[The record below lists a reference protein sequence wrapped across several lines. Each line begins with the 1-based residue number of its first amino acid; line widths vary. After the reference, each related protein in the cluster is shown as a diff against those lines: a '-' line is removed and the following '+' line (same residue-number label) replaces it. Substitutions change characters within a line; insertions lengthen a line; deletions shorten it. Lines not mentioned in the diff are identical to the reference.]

1 MKDKFG
7 RKIDYV
13 RISLTDKCN
22 LRCVYC
28 MPDDVKFEK
37 NYINNDLSFDD
48 YKFIIKGLADIGITK
63 VRFTGGEPLLYPKL
77 LELIKYTYLA
87 GIDDIAITTNGIG
100 LYEIASEL
108 RCNGLSTVNISM
120 DSLKEYKFKEITRYG
135 QLINVLKSIN
145 KCLRLGIKVKI
156 NCVLIDGFNDDEII
170 DFITL
175 TMNYPI
181 DVRFIELMPLGEAK
195 KIYHSGYIDV
205 VEAISNVEG
214 LYRIKDEK
222 KSVAKYYKLQ
232 NSKGRVG
239 IITPMS
245 CSFCSDCNR
254 IRLTSD
260 GFIKPCLHSKEEID
274 IKYYLN
280 KPMIFREILKE
291 IILGKPEKHYL
302 VENQSTDTDKSMY
315 QIGG

>member
-13 RISLTDKCN
+13 KISLTDKCN

-37 NYINNDLSFDD
+37 NHINDDLSFDD
-48 YKFIIKGLADIGITK
+48 YKFIIKALADLGITK
-63 VRFTGGEPLLYPKL
+63 VIFTGGEPLLYPKL
-77 LELIKYTYLA
+77 LELVKYTYLV
-87 GIDDIAITTNGIG
+87 GIDDISITTNGIG

-108 RCNGLSTVNISM
+108 RLNGLSTVNISIN
-120 DSLKEYKFKEITRYG
+120 SLKEYKFKEITRYG
-135 QLINVLKSIN
+135 QLTQVLKSIN
-145 KCLRLGIKVKI
+145 ICLSIGIKVKI

-181 DVRFIELMPLGEAK
+181 DVRFIELIPLGEAK
-195 KIYHSGYIDV
+195 KIYNSGHIDV
-205 VEAISNVEG
+205 IDALSNVDG
-214 LYRIKDEK
+214 LYRIKEEK
-222 KSVAKYYKLQ
+222 SGAVMYYKLQ
-232 NSKGRVG
+232 NSKGKVG
-239 IITPMS
+239 IINPIS

-254 IRLTSD
+254 IRLTSN
-260 GFIKPCLHSKEEID
+260 GFIKPCLYSKEEID

-291 IILGKPEKHYL
+291 ILLEKPEKYYL
-302 VENQSTDTDKSMY
+302 GEN
-315 QIGG
+315 

>member
-13 RISLTDKCN
+13 KISLTDKCN

-37 NYINNDLSFDD
+37 NHINDDLSFDD
-48 YKFIIKGLADIGITK
+48 YKFIIKALADIGITK

-77 LELIKYTYLA
+77 LELVKYTYLV
-87 GIDDIAITTNGIG
+87 GIDDISITTNGIG

-108 RCNGLSTVNISM
+108 RRNGLSTVNISIN
-120 DSLKEYKFKEITRYG
+120 SLKEYKFKEITRYG
-135 QLINVLKSIN
+135 QLTQVLKSIN
-145 KCLRLGIKVKI
+145 RCLSIGIKVKI
-156 NCVLIDGFNDDEII
+156 NCVLIDGFNYDEII

-195 KIYHSGYIDV
+195 KIYHSGHIDV
-205 VEAISNVEG
+205 IDALSNVDG
-214 LYRIKDEK
+214 LYRIKEEK
-222 KSVAKYYKLQ
+222 SSAVMYYKLQ
-232 NSKGRVG
+232 NSKGKVG
-239 IITPMS
+239 IINPMT

-254 IRLTSD
+254 IKLTSN
-260 GFIKPCLHSKEEID
+260 GFIKPCLYSKEEID
-274 IKYYLN
+274 IKDYSN

-291 IILGKPEKHYL
+291 ILLEKPEKYYL
-302 VENQSTDTDKSMY
+302 GEN
-315 QIGG
+315 

>member
-28 MPDDVKFEK
+28 MPDDVRFER
-37 NYINNDLSFDD
+37 NYINDDLGFDD
-48 YKFIIKGLADIGITK
+48 YKFIIKMMADIGITK

-77 LELIKYTYLA
+77 IELVKYTYNS
-87 GIDDIAITTNGIG
+87 GIEDIAITTNGMG

-108 RCNGLSTVNISM
+108 RRSGLTTVNISI

-135 QLINVLKSIN
+135 KLTEVLKSIN
-145 KCLRLGIKVKI
+145 KCLSLGIKVKI
-156 NCVLIDGFNDDEII
+156 NCVLINGFNDDEII

-175 TMNYPI
+175 TMNFPI

-195 KIYHSGYIDV
+195 GIYNSGYIDV
-205 VEAISNVEG
+205 VNVISNIDG
-214 LYRIKDEK
+214 LYRVKDNE
-222 KSVAKYYKLQ
+222 KSVAKYYKLA
-232 NSKGRVG
+232 NAKGRVG
-239 IITPMS
+239 VITPMS
-245 CSFCSDCNR
+245 CSFCSECNR
-254 IRLTSD
+254 IRITSN
-260 GFIKPCLHSKEEID
+260 GCIKPCLHSKEEID
-274 IKYYLN
+274 IKYYIN
-280 KPMIFREILKE
+280 KPMIFKEVLKE
-291 IILGKPEKHYL
+291 IILGKPEKHHL
-302 VENQSTDTDKSMY
+302 LEKKSTDTHRSMY

>member
-13 RISLTDKCN
+13 KISLTNKCN

-37 NYINNDLSFDD
+37 NHVNDDLSFDD
-48 YKFIIKGLADIGITK
+48 YKFIIKSLADIGITK
-63 VRFTGGEPLLYPKL
+63 IRFTGGEPLLYPKL
-77 LELIKYTYLA
+77 LELVKYTYLV
-87 GIDDIAITTNGIG
+87 GIDEISITTNGIG
-100 LYEIASEL
+100 LYEIAYEL
-108 RCNGLSTVNISM
+108 RSNGLSTVNISM

-135 QLINVLKSIN
+135 QLTQVLKSIN
-145 KCLRLGIKVKI
+145 RCLSIGIKVKI

-181 DVRFIELMPLGEAK
+181 DVRFMELVPLGEAE
-195 KIYHSGYIDV
+195 KIYYSGYIDIV
-205 VEAISNVEG
+205 DAISNVDG
-214 LYRIKDEK
+214 LYRIKEEK
-222 KSVAKYYKLQ
+222 KSGSRYYKLK
-232 NSKGRVG
+232 NSKGKVE
-239 IITPMS
+239 IITPMN
-245 CSFCSDCNR
+245 CSFCSDCNH
-254 IRLTSD
+254 IILTSN
-260 GFIKPCLHSKEEID
+260 GFIKPCLYSKEEVD

-291 IILGKPEKHYL
+291 IILERTEKHYL
-302 VENQSTDTDKSMY
+302 FENQSTNIYKNMY
-315 QIGG
+315 